1 MERLA
6 VQTLNKMNTKIIY
19 FVCVLIFFSS
29 KVNSEKQ
36 IFIHYKIQNEI
47 ITNIDIENEANY
59 LIALNNQL
67 KKLNNKKIL
76 EIAKKS
82 IIRETIKKIELLK
95 YYELDQKNPLLD
107 DIIKNYY
114 LKINLKNLQEFESY
128 LSNYNLSLDQIK
140 KKIEIENNWNAFIYD
155 KYITQVRIDENLL
168 RDKIREI
175 KKSKNK
181 SSYLLSEIVF
191 EVKKDKSLKDSIL
204 EINNSIKEIGF
215 KNTANLFSISESSKF
230 GGNIGWINEGSF
242 SKKIYEEIK
251 ILKTE
256 EITNPIKLNNNNFL
270 LLKLN
275 NVKKIKV
282 KIDEKKE
289 FQKLKLFEQNKK
301 LNNFS
306 KIYFDKIKINMN
318 ISEL

>member
-1 MERLA
+1 M
-6 VQTLNKMNTKIIY
+6 NKKIIY
-19 FVCVLIFFSS
+19 FFCILIFFSG

-36 IFIHYKIQNEI
+36 IFIQYTIQNEI
-47 ITNIDIENEANY
+47 ITNVDIENEVNY

-67 KKLNNKKIL
+67 KKLSNKKIL
-76 EIAKKS
+76 DIARKS

-95 YYELDQKNPLLD
+95 YYKLNQKNPLLD

-114 LKINLKNLQEFESY
+114 LKMNLKNLQEFENY
-128 LSNYNLSLDQIK
+128 LKIYNLGIDQIK
-140 KKIEIENNWNAFIYD
+140 KKVEIENNWNSLIYD
-155 KYITQVRIDENLL
+155 KYIRQIKIDENML
-168 RDKIREI
+168 RDKIRQI

-181 SSYLLSEIVF
+181 SSYLLSEIIF
-191 EVKKDKSLKDSIL
+191 EIKKDKSLEDSIV

-215 KNTANLFSISESSKF
+215 KNTANLFSISDSSKF

-242 SKKIYEEIK
+242 SKEIYKEIK

-256 EITNPIKLNNNNFL
+256 EITNPIKLSNNNFI

-275 NVKKIKV
+275 DIKKISV

-289 FQKLKLFEQNKK
+289 FQKLKLLEQNKK

-306 KIYFDKIKINMN
+306 KIYFDKIKIDMN

>member
-1 MERLA
+1 M
-6 VQTLNKMNTKIIY
+6 NKKIIY
-19 FVCVLIFFSS
+19 IFCILIFFSA

-36 IFIHYKIQNEI
+36 IFIQYTIQNEI
-47 ITNIDIENEANY
+47 ITNVDIENEVNY

-67 KKLNNKKIL
+67 KKLSNKKIL
-76 EIAKKS
+76 DIARKS

-95 YYELDQKNPLLD
+95 YYKLNQKNPLLD

-114 LKINLKNLQEFESY
+114 LKMNLKNLQEFENY
-128 LSNYNLSLDQIK
+128 LKIYNLGIDQIK
-140 KKIEIENNWNAFIYD
+140 KKVEIENNWNSLIYD
-155 KYITQVRIDENLL
+155 KYIRQVKIDENML
-168 RDKIREI
+168 RDKIRQI

-181 SSYLLSEIVF
+181 SSYLLSEIIF
-191 EVKKDKSLKDSIL
+191 EIKKDKSLEDSIV

-215 KNTANLFSISESSKF
+215 KNTANLFSISDSSKF
-230 GGNIGWINEGSF
+230 GGNIGWVDEGSF
-242 SKKIYEEIK
+242 SKEIYKKIK

-256 EITNPIKLNNNNFL
+256 EITNPIKLSNNNFI

-275 NVKKIKV
+275 DIKKNSV

-289 FQKLKLFEQNKK
+289 FQRLKLLEQNKK

-306 KIYFDKIKINMN
+306 KIYFDKIKIDMN

>member
-1 MERLA
+1 M
-6 VQTLNKMNTKIIY
+6 
-19 FVCVLIFFSS
+19 LIFFSD
-29 KVNSEKQ
+29 KAYSEKE

-47 ITNIDIENEANY
+47 ITNIDIKNEANY

-67 KKLNNKKIL
+67 KKLSNKKIL

-82 IIRETIKKIELLK
+82 IIKEKIKKIELLK
-95 YYELDQKNPLLD
+95 FYKLDQKNPLLN

-114 LKINLKNLQEFESY
+114 LRINLKNLQEFESY
-128 LSNYNLSLDQIK
+128 LSNYDLSIDQIK
-140 KKIEIENNWNAFIYD
+140 KKVEIENNWNSLIYD
-155 KYITQVRIDENLL
+155 KYIKQIKIDENIL
-168 RDKIREI
+168 RDKIRQI
-175 KKSKNK
+175 KKTKNK

-191 EVKKDKSLKDSIL
+191 EIKKDKSLEDSIL

-230 GGNIGWINEGSF
+230 GGNIGWIDEGSF
-242 SKKIYEEIK
+242 SKKIYTEVK
-251 ILKTE
+251 SLKVE
-256 EITNPIKLNNNNFL
+256 KITNPIKLGNNSFL
-270 LLKLN
+270 LLELN
-275 NVKKIKV
+275 DIKKITI

-289 FQKLKLFEQNKK
+289 FQKLKLLEQNKK

-306 KIYFDKIKINMN
+306 KIYFDKIKIDMN

>member
-1 MERLA
+1 M
-6 VQTLNKMNTKIIY
+6 
-19 FVCVLIFFSS
+19 LIFFSD
-29 KVNSEKQ
+29 KAYSEKE

-47 ITNIDIENEANY
+47 ITNIDIKNEANY

-67 KKLNNKKIL
+67 KKLSNKKIL

-82 IIRETIKKIELLK
+82 IIREKIKKIELLK
-95 YYELDQKNPLLD
+95 FYKLDQKNPLLN

-114 LKINLKNLQEFESY
+114 LRINLKNLQEFESY
-128 LSNYNLSLDQIK
+128 LSNYDLSIDQIK
-140 KKIEIENNWNAFIYD
+140 KKVEIENNWNSLIYD
-155 KYITQVRIDENLL
+155 KYIRQIKIDENIL
-168 RDKIREI
+168 RDKIRQI
-175 KKSKNK
+175 KKTKNK

-191 EVKKDKSLKDSIL
+191 EIKKDKSLEDSIL

-230 GGNIGWINEGSF
+230 GGNIGWIDEGSF
-242 SKKIYEEIK
+242 SKKIYTEVK
-251 ILKTE
+251 SLKVE
-256 EITNPIKLNNNNFL
+256 QITNPIKLGNNSFL
-270 LLKLN
+270 LLELN
-275 NVKKIKV
+275 DIKKITV

-289 FQKLKLFEQNKK
+289 FQKLKLLEQNKK

-306 KIYFDKIKINMN
+306 KIYFDKIKIDMN

>member
-1 MERLA
+1 M
-6 VQTLNKMNTKIIY
+6 NKKIIY
-19 FVCVLIFFSS
+19 IFCILIFFSG

-36 IFIHYKIQNEI
+36 IFIQYTIQNEI
-47 ITNIDIENEANY
+47 ITNVDIENEVNY

-67 KKLNNKKIL
+67 KELSNKKIL
-76 EIAKKS
+76 DIARKS

-95 YYELDQKNPLLD
+95 YYKLNQKNPLLD

-114 LKINLKNLQEFESY
+114 LKMNLKNLQEFENY
-128 LSNYNLSLDQIK
+128 LKIYNLDIDQIK
-140 KKIEIENNWNAFIYD
+140 KKVEIENNWNSLIYD
-155 KYITQVRIDENLL
+155 KYIRQIKIDENML
-168 RDKIREI
+168 RDKIRQI

-181 SSYLLSEIVF
+181 SSYLLSEIIF
-191 EVKKDKSLKDSIL
+191 EIKKDKSLEDSIV

-215 KNTANLFSISESSKF
+215 KNTANLFSISDSSKF

-242 SKKIYEEIK
+242 SKEIYKEIK

-256 EITNPIKLNNNNFL
+256 EITNPIKLSNNNFI

-275 NVKKIKV
+275 DIKKISV

-289 FQKLKLFEQNKK
+289 FQKLKLLEQNKK

-306 KIYFDKIKINMN
+306 KIYFDKIKIDMN